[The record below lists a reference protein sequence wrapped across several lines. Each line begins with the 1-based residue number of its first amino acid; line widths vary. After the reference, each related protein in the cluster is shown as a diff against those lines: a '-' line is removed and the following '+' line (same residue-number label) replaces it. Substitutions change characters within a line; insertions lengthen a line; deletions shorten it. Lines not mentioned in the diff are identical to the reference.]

1 MLTWKEEQRIIL
13 MRTGSRFVPFIYTI
27 CLRPKENENAV
38 KQKYLQIMQKQGAL
52 PIQRSYVCVCKD
64 E

>member
-1 MLTWKEEQRIIL
+1 